1 MVISSRSTGYAKRFM
16 YEAHAPGKR
25 FNDYREVNLI
35 SAPVRVQA
43 GPKYSRFRKEV
54 NDLVCAVSKDTGSS
68 HLTSEISR
76 YEVAI
81 RSEQEPRG
89 LTKST

>member
-1 MVISSRSTGYAKRFM
+1 MVISSRSTRYAKGLWQS
-16 YEAHAPGKR
+16 YALGKR

-43 GPKYSRFRKEV
+43 GPKYSHFRKEV